1 MWLCVALLG
10 VIPAGRKSLEP
21 CLWGWHRSGM
31 QQGCAQG
38 LFPAGVLVVAGSI
51 QDAPHGPCW
60 PLKPVN
66 KPQLQVI
73 KEAFAG

>member
-1 MWLCVALLG
+1 
-10 VIPAGRKSLEP
+10 
-21 CLWGWHRSGM
+21 M

-51 QDAPHGPCW
+51 QDAPHSPYW

>member
-1 MWLCVALLG
+1 MQWGCGKGLL
-10 VIPAGRKSLEP
+10 PAE
-21 CLWGWHRSGM
+21 
-31 QQGCAQG
+31 A
-38 LFPAGVLVVAGSI
+38 VVVAGSV
-51 QDAPHGPCW
+51 QDAPRAPRW

>member
-1 MWLCVALLG
+1 MLPSWELFLLAG
-10 VIPAGRKSLEP
+10 KAWSPGLARVRDAVGLSPAGL
-21 CLWGWHRSGM
+21 
-31 QQGCAQG
+31 
-38 LFPAGVLVVAGSI
+38 LVVAGNI
-51 QDAPHGPCW
+51 QNAPRGPCW